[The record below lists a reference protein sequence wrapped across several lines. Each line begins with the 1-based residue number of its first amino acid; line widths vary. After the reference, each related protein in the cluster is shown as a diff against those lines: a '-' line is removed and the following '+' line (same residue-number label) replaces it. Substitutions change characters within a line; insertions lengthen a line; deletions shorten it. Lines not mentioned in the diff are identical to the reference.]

1 VAAGQLAVAVVIQ
14 EATKET
20 KIKTN
25 QQGRKHM
32 STALLLI
39 DIQMDYFPGGRME
52 LVGSIEAAGAA
63 ARLLAAFRR
72 AAWPVYHVQHISK
85 QPTASFLLPSTAGIE
100 IHPTVTPLPGEHV
113 VIKRFPNSFRDTDLL
128 DRLKAAGITQLLV
141 SGMMTSMCVDA
152 TVRAAFDLG
161 FTCTVAHDA
170 CATRDLPFDGETIPA
185 RQVHGAFLA
194 ALGAVYANI
203 RTADAIL
210 EGIAA
215 AEC

>member
-1 VAAGQLAVAVVIQ
+1 
-14 EATKET
+14 
-20 KIKTN
+20 
-25 QQGRKHM
+25 M

-113 VIKRFPNSFRDTDLL
+113 VIKHFPNSFRDTDLL